1 MMCVP
6 SSVWQCLVTLCHFR
20 SDDKR
25 SIQSKHH
32 QMLSDYK
39 LLTKIFQNYIQIFS
53 WIELEQDTVL
63 VYLMAQWNSLRRNV
77 IPKWYSTEANQGGTV
92 HQLLKWRVCHQS
104 MLRFLTQRVVGIV
117 LVLRNLIGPVYGSA
131 TWICY
136 TIAEGTWPRAYAF
149 QPPILGNTEGT

>member
-6 SSVWQCLVTLCHFR
+6 SSVWQRLVTLCHFR

-25 SIQSKHH
+25 SIQLKHH

-77 IPKWYSTEANQGGTV
+77 IPK
-92 HQLLKWRVCHQS
+92 
-104 MLRFLTQRVVGIV
+104 
-117 LVLRNLIGPVYGSA
+117 
-131 TWICY
+131 
-136 TIAEGTWPRAYAF
+136 
-149 QPPILGNTEGT
+149 